1 MTGDYHRFFLQHVHS
16 YTHTHTHT
24 HTHRSLLFHP
34 FGNAVTNTG
43 SRSPNFKWLYLL
55 STFQVTNI
63 LELHKLCL
71 IFPRICM
78 MVTLIF
84 IFKIWKQGH
93 KMNSFAKITH
103 LQFEPTWMILIIPG
117 NEWKMSHLHYV
128 LALPKLSDY
137 EPTPNSWGQK
147 HLPGIRLRVPVLLNL
162 HLICECLIL
171 LHSPS
176 LTQIISIPH
185 TVSLLNWHPVHLLNE
200 GLVESLS
207 YSRYLINIYSMT
219 QTNECYMAKPSYVEE
234 GGAVEG
240 KC

>member
-1 MTGDYHRFFLQHVHS
+1 MDFNRFQLLKNVPEPCHLTLSKIRWSSNTPWCKFIALQSDSWNLTPRWLVTITDS
-16 YTHTHTHT
+16 FCSMYTLTHTHTHT

-103 LQFEPTWMILIIPG
+103 LQFEPT
-117 NEWKMSHLHYV
+117 
-128 LALPKLSDY
+128 
-137 EPTPNSWGQK
+137 
-147 HLPGIRLRVPVLLNL
+147 
-162 HLICECLIL
+162 
-171 LHSPS
+171 
-176 LTQIISIPH
+176 
-185 TVSLLNWHPVHLLNE
+185 
-200 GLVESLS
+200 
-207 YSRYLINIYSMT
+207 
-219 QTNECYMAKPSYVEE
+219 
-234 GGAVEG
+234 
-240 KC
+240 